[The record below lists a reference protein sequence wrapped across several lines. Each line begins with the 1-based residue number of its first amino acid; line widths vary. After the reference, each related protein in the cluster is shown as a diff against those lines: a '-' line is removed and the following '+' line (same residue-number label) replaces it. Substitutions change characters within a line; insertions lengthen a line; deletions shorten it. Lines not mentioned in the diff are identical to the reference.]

1 MQHLR
6 DKVGLMSYAQQ
17 DPLVIYKKEAY
28 EKFTAL
34 NLSIQR
40 DTVVSVANLD
50 RDNLQQKMHQA
61 QEHQQRQEALLMKKL
76 KEAKLD
82 EAVKTVS
89 AILWWAS
96 ITAEFSKYGSQ
107 ADKKMIFEDEDGV
120 EVIEMNENELAD
132 GKVSSNDVA
141 LSDNYKNKLRPNDKV
156 TVKYS
161 DGKVVYEVKYKKVK
175 DDLDSG
181 KAVLSD

>member
-1 MQHLR
+1 
-6 DKVGLMSYAQQ
+6 
-17 DPLVIYKKEAY
+17 
-28 EKFTAL
+28 
-34 NLSIQR
+34 
-40 DTVVSVANLD
+40 
-50 RDNLQQKMHQA
+50 
-61 QEHQQRQEALLMKKL
+61 
-76 KEAKLD
+76 
-82 EAVKTVS
+82 
-89 AILWWAS
+89 
-96 ITAEFSKYGSQ
+96 
-107 ADKKMIFEDEDGV
+107 MIFEDEDGV